1 MPAPARQALTVVQ
14 LLPALDGGGVE
25 RSTVEIVQALG
36 RAGHRAVVISAG
48 GRLQTDIENAGGEHI
63 RLDIGRK
70 SPLALARVLSLR
82 RLLRRLRPDIVHA
95 RSRLPAWLARLALRG
110 WPRADRPRFI
120 TTAHGLHSVNR
131 YSAVMASGEQV
142 IAVSDTVRRYLLANY
157 AIDDARISVIERGIE
172 PAQWPHGWQPDS
184 AWQRDWRAQY
194 PALAGRRLL
203 LLPGR
208 GTRLKGHADAIVLL
222 ADLVRGDADASA
234 ETGQPLDCAL
244 VLLGADEPGREH
256 YLEQLRQQA
265 AALGVAER
273 LVITPP
279 RADVR
284 AVMAL
289 ADLVL
294 QLSSRPEAFGRT
306 VIEALALGR
315 PVLGW
320 CHGGVGELLARLYP
334 QGAVKPADAHALL
347 RQARSLMSAAEQ
359 VPPLPLSTLALMQEC
374 TLALY
379 ARLAA
384 ERGSR

>member
-1 MPAPARQALTVVQ
+1 M
-14 LLPALDGGGVE
+14 
-25 RSTVEIVQALG
+25 
-36 RAGHRAVVISAG
+36 
-48 GRLQTDIENAGGEHI
+48 
-63 RLDIGRK
+63 
-70 SPLALARVLSLR
+70 LSLR

-120 TTAHGLHSVNR
+120 TTAHGLHSVSR

-184 AWQRDWRAQY
+184 AWQRDWLAQY

-208 GTRLKGHADAIVLL
+208 GTRLKGHGDAIALL

-320 CHGGVGELLARLYP
+320 SHGGVGELLARLYP

-359 VPPLPLSTLALMQEC
+359 VPPLPLPTLALMQEC